1 LPLVVEQRN
10 DDFRTLLDSEKLE
23 ACGGDYET
31 FLTVLEAEV
40 SDAALAASDSSAPA
54 INALNT

>member
-1 LPLVVEQRN
+1 
-10 DDFRTLLDSEKLE
+10 
-23 ACGGDYET
+23 
-31 FLTVLEAEV
+31 VLEAEV

>member
-10 DDFRTLLDSEKLE
+10 DGFRTLLDSEKLE
-23 ACGGDYET
+23 ACGGDYEA

-40 SDAALAASDSSAPA
+40 SGAALAASDSSAPA